1 MNIRRSGNTANLIA
15 MKSEMYEKRVAV
27 LALHKVGKSAN
38 QIYSLLKKLP
48 ITKRFVFRTIARYKE
63 TGSVEN
69 RPRKGRPRSLR
80 TEKVIKA
87 VRSLIIRNALRQQKV
102 MAREMHI
109 PSRTLSRI
117 IKEDLG
123 MKVDCVEDYDP
134 YTTDDDDK
142 DKNYETDT
150 TDCSSTDQKCDVND
164 VQNQYD
170 NGKEESEENDTTE
183 EIEEDN
189 VTEET
194 ENKENNRNKNR
205 SDGSRQS
212 IEEFLVKFK
221 ERSTMKQYLLIK
233 PVEWGIKIWIRSDAS
248 ASYSG
253 KDVEHHDRT
262 LRERAIYKLIKLIST
277 IKDKSVVLCFDRLF
291 TSVRLMNEIPDVG
304 TIIKN
309 RENRPKRLN
318 KGKSECVVNSAG
330 TICIKWQDTMEV
342 CALSNCHSFIHRYP
356 STKTKRW
363 NESRSALL

>member
-1 MNIRRSGNTANLIA
+1 MNIRQSGITANLIA

-63 TGSVEN
+63 TGSVGT
-69 RPRKGRPRSLR
+69 RPQKGRPRSLR

-87 VRSLIIRNALRQQKV
+87 VQVES
-102 MAREMHI
+102 
-109 PSRTLSRI
+109 
-117 IKEDLG
+117 
-123 MKVDCVEDYDP
+123 VEDYNP
-134 YTTDDDDK
+134 YTTDDDGK

-150 TDCSSTDQKCDVND
+150 TDCSSTDQKCDVNG
-164 VQNQYD
+164 VRNQYD
-170 NGKEESEENDTTE
+170 NGKEESEENNTTE

-221 ERSTMKQYLLIK
+221 ERSTMKQYLLTK
-233 PVEWGIKIWIRSDAS
+233 PVELGIKIWIRSDAS

-262 LRERAIYKLIKLIST
+262 LRDRATY
-277 IKDKSVVLCFDRLF
+277 
-291 TSVRLMNEIPDVG
+291 
-304 TIIKN
+304 
-309 RENRPKRLN
+309 
-318 KGKSECVVNSAG
+318 
-330 TICIKWQDTMEV
+330 
-342 CALSNCHSFIHRYP
+342 
-356 STKTKRW
+356 
-363 NESRSALL
+363 